1 MRLYKMIFIGLLII
15 TNALFA
21 DEETLLSGNVDHG
34 GFGGPSV
41 MLTRINGEGHVLVGG
56 RGAWI
61 INHTLTIGG
70 GGYGLSTELGSE
82 IETESAGLVNALLNF
97 GYGGFELGYIHR
109 SEQIT
114 HFGFHILIGSGGVSW
129 REKDNGDLDTADE
142 YYQDDFFILE
152 PSAVLEINIVKWM
165 RANLGASYRYISN
178 AAIPQIEDS
187 DLSGP
192 SFLLGLKF
200 GSF

>member
-1 MRLYKMIFIGLLII
+1 MRLYTTMFIGLLII

-21 DEETLLSGNVDHG
+21 EETLLSGDIDHG

-41 MLTRINGEGHVLVGG
+41 MLTRIKGEGHVLVGG
-56 RGAWI
+56 RGGWI
-61 INHTLTIGG
+61 INHTITIGG
-70 GGYGLSTELGSE
+70 GGYALSTELGSE
-82 IETESAGLVNALLNF
+82 IETESAGLAHARLNF

-109 SEQIT
+109 SERIT
-114 HFGFHILIGSGGVSW
+114 HFGFHILIGSGGISW
-129 REKDNGDLDTADE
+129 REKGSGSIETADE
-142 YYQDDFFILE
+142 YYQDGFFVLE
-152 PSAVLEINIVKWM
+152 PSAMLEINIVKWM
-165 RANLGASYRYISN
+165 RANVGASYRYINN
-178 AAIPQIEDS
+178 AAIPQIEES